1 MVQQDLR
8 EMMLCQQSR
17 RDGASRVESRRS
29 NATAISGHILITGIG
44 TILEVEVRFDVFQSV
59 LGSGRARSI
68 RLGAVGRQRGRYR
81 IRRSRERMVLR
92 NRNAPGR
99 YSSKAVSATSGLRDI
114 ASSGCHASHF
124 VGRFFRTFL

>member
-29 NATAISGHILITGIG
+29 NPSAISGHILITGIG
-44 TILEVEVRFDVFQSV
+44 TILEVEVRFDVLQSV
-59 LGSGRARSI
+59 LRSGRARSI

-81 IRRSRERMVLR
+81 IRRS
-92 NRNAPGR
+92 
-99 YSSKAVSATSGLRDI
+99 
-114 ASSGCHASHF
+114 
-124 VGRFFRTFL
+124 